1 MRRKMICKS
10 CSAEYDDNILVCP
23 YCGTENKKAA
33 QELKEDILENYD
45 REAEQ
50 IKRSA
55 EQYPEKAAR
64 KWTKYMV
71 YVVAAIVILGIVFG
85 IIAIVVGKVSVS
97 VGHERE
103 QKHLTKLEELY
114 QAKDYVAVDEYLSD
128 KDLWGSSYEKY
139 DEIAGVSSYYSYMEN
154 DMMYIEDVL
163 AGEMS
168 DEEKVSLVSRWCES
182 VLKDAASVLR
192 LSKEYSEDMQFLGN
206 EEELDIFYA
215 DVVMQLEQ
223 IGYSEEEIEQIAQI
237 EKDHIPE
244 ELLAKLLSYYLE

>member
-1 MRRKMICKS
+1 MICKS

-33 QELKEDILENYD
+33 QELKEDILETYD

-55 EQYPEKAAR
+55 EQYPEKTAR
-64 KWTKYMV
+64 KWTKNMMYA
-71 YVVAAIVILGIVFG
+71 VAVIVTLGIVVG
-85 IIAIVVGKVSVS
+85 ILSIVVGKVSVS
-97 VGHERE
+97 VGHKNE
-103 QKHLTKLEELY
+103 QKHLTQLEELY
-114 QAKDYVAVDEYLSD
+114 QAKDYAAVNEYLTD
-128 KDLWGSSYEKY
+128 KELWGSSYEKY
-139 DEIAGVSSYYSYMEN
+139 DEIARVSSYYSYMEN

-168 DEEKVSLVSRWCES
+168 DEEKTSLVSRWCES

-192 LSKEYSEDMQFLGN
+192 LSKEYSADMQFLGN
-206 EEELDIFYA
+206 EEELDVFYA

-223 IGYSEEEIEQIAQI
+223 IGYSEEEIAQIAQM
-237 EKDHIPE
+237 EKEHIPE
-244 ELLAKLLSYYLE
+244 ELLAKLLSYYLK